1 LTAVELDPGSVSA
14 LRSLGFSF
22 VYARRYDQAR
32 FHFERA
38 ITMNPNAE
46 ESYRLLGLTLGLA
59 GDYAE
64 AERVLR
70 EVIDLPP
77 CECNYTYATLGYVLG
92 LAGRKAEARTILAE
106 LERQRERDYVSPVG
120 LAMIELGLGNL
131 DRALDWTEIAFA
143 ERRGWLAYLN
153 VNPVFDPLRGH
164 PRFNDLVRRMKL

>member
-1 LTAVELDPGSVSA
+1 
-14 LRSLGFSF
+14 
-22 VYARRYDQAR
+22 
-32 FHFERA
+32 
-38 ITMNPNAE
+38 
-46 ESYRLLGLTLGLA
+46 LTLGLA

-92 LAGRKAEARTILAE
+92 LAGRKTEARTILAE

-153 VNPVFDPLRGH
+153 VNPVFDSLRGH